1 MDLPSAAQKPNV
13 QFKIVQ
19 DRNPSGATN
28 DNSTDSDH
36 YGICDFIYEYKETT
50 ELKFIAAG
58 GKMSTNID
66 RLSYEVEG
74 AVDGFYTTGA
84 TGNDATFTM
93 TSQVQLVPDAAIDP
107 DQDIPLIE
115 PYHLCKY
122 LIKAF

>member
-19 DRNPSGATN
+19 DRNPAGATN

-50 ELKFIAAG
+50 ELKFIPAG